1 MPPTLVVRG
10 TQVAASVGQAVAIG
24 LGLLGLFGNP
34 MLLFIAL
41 FVYLGASS
49 EAHAVQMREITHGVV
64 VSDAMV
70 TRFETLPPS
79 GVLED
84 AVQCLI
90 RTTQHEF
97 PVVDGAGKLR
107 GVLTRDDLIRAL
119 RDRGPDAPVLDVM
132 QANIPLVH
140 HRQPLSEALR
150 VMQEGGTAPAVGV
163 VDGTGRLIGYI
174 TSEAVGEMMMLHA
187 AMPQGRRARPPNPWG
202 QGG

>member
-1 MPPTLVVRG
+1 MTLPSEFALIARHFRPLAG
-10 TQVAASVGQAVAIG
+10 PGALDLGDDAALLDVPVGRQ
-24 LGLLGLFGNP
+24 L
-34 MLLFIAL
+34 AL
-41 FVYLGASS
+41 A
-49 EAHAVQMREITHGVV
+49 A
-64 VSDAMV
+64 DAMV
-70 TRFETLPPS
+70 TRFESLSPS
-79 GVLED
+79 STVSD
-84 AVQCLI
+84 AAECLI

-97 PVVDGAGKLR
+97 PVVDGGGKLR
-107 GVLTRDDLIRAL
+107 GVLTRDAMVQAL
-119 RDRGPDAPVLDVM
+119 RDRGPDAPVLDAM

-187 AMPQGRRARPPNPWG
+187 LMPQGRRARPPNPWG